1 MIELGRFENVNESEE
16 VVLKIGEL
24 KAGIN
29 DVKNHIVHLD
39 KDHNID
45 YIINKVCDHAGGRLI
60 VRGEQAV
67 CPMHDWRL
75 DLNTLSYNNSHV
87 CKETEPYRLT
97 ENGEVIIEGVQ
108 SSLSNPFKPDK
119 KGSVSVRWLN
129 HATVYVECNG
139 ISLITDPWLFG
150 PAFMTGWWLAEPSPQ
165 DAVELLKRVNYVF
178 VSHNHPDHLHAE
190 TLALLPRNKTILT
203 PNFTSK
209 SSEQFLL
216 NLGFTQVKAVE
227 FSVLFELTPGFQFSI
242 LKSGDFRDDA
252 GLYVCANGHE
262 LLLTVDSN
270 ALNAHVLPKG
280 LDLLMT
286 SFAGGASGFPLCYE
300 DYTEEEKIAII
311 KRNRNA
317 VRSMVLKYV
326 QETNPQYYM
335 PYAGMFSEYAERD
348 NYIKSLN
355 QKNTVAD
362 YEKLLE
368 RLPVTVIKPNSGN
381 LIEFENGI
389 FRSRAVDTILLE
401 KEDNTFYSDKIKE
414 EFTFDAAAVIQYL
427 KASGF
432 RSKQIVQ
439 IIPTDDTFQHIT
451 GEIVFADFYNDE
463 YKVIAEE
470 DLLNQLEGFRVMQL
484 RIRSEI
490 IMCVVEN
497 HLPWEDMSIG
507 FQIRASRFP
516 NDYESDFWY
525 HFTNIYIAKENF
537 RFSSYCGS
545 CTIINQNPIWV
556 KNDQVSTTGATL
568 V

>member
-1 MIELGRFENVNESEE
+1 MIELGRFEYIRESEE
-16 VVLKIGEL
+16 VALKLEEL

-29 DVKNHIVHLD
+29 DVKNYIVHLD
-39 KDHNID
+39 EDHNIN
-45 YIINKVCDHAGGRLI
+45 YVINKVCDHAGGRLI
-60 VRGEQAV
+60 VRGQQAV

-75 DLNTLSYNNSHV
+75 DLNTLLYNNSHV
-87 CKETEPYRLT
+87 CKETVPYRLT
-97 ENGEVIIEGVQ
+97 EDGEVVIEGAH

-119 KGSVSVRWLN
+119 KGSVSMRWLN
-129 HATVYVECNG
+129 HATVFVECNG

-165 DAVELLKRVNYVF
+165 DAIELMKRADYVF

-190 TLALLPRNKTILT
+190 TLALLPRDKTILT
-203 PNFTSK
+203 PNFNSK
-209 SSEQFLL
+209 SSEQFLQ
-216 NLGFTQVKAVE
+216 NLGFTQVKAVD
-227 FSVLFELTPGFQFSI
+227 FSVLFELTTCFQFSI

-252 GLYVCANGHE
+252 GLYICANGHE

-280 LDLLMT
+280 VDLLMT

-317 VRSMVLKYV
+317 VRSVVLKYV
-326 QETNPQYYM
+326 QETSPQYYM
-335 PYAGMFSEYAERD
+335 PYAGMFSEYAARD
-348 NYIKSLN
+348 KHIKSLN
-355 QKNTVAD
+355 KKNKVAD

-368 RLPVTVIKPNSGN
+368 RLPVTIIKPNSGN
-381 LIEFENGI
+381 LIEFVDGVLN
-389 FRSRAVDTILLE
+389 SRTIDTILLE
-401 KEDNTFYSDKIKE
+401 KEDNTFYIDKIKE
-414 EFTFDAAAVIQYL
+414 EFTFDAATIIQYL

-439 IIPTDDTFQHIT
+439 IVPTDDTFHNIT
-451 GEIVFADFYNDE
+451 NEIVFADFYNDE

-507 FQIRASRFP
+507 FQMRASRFP

-545 CTIINQNPIWV
+545 CTIVNQNPIWV
-556 KNDQVSTTGATL
+556 KNN
-568 V
+568 